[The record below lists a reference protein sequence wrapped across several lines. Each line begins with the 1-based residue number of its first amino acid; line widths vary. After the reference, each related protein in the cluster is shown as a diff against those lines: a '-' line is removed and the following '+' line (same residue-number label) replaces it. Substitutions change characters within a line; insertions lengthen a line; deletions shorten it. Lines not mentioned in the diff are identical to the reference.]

1 MIGIFLDFSKAFDTV
16 DHSILLRKLFHYGI
30 RGTAYKWF
38 ESYLHN
44 RQQCV
49 TYNGVKSS
57 MKTIKCGVPQGSI
70 LGPLLFLIYINDLT
84 KVCSQS
90 SPFLFADDTNLFM
103 TGKCLQNMVNS
114 LNKELKEIS
123 LWLKVNKLSLNIKK
137 THYMVFTSKKKTSDP
152 LNIHIDECC
161 IDKVN
166 CTKFLGVYID
176 DKLNWKKHISYISG
190 KISRG
195 LGIVLKARRILPLNT
210 LKTLYFSFI
219 YPYFSYCN
227 HVWGSACATH
237 LQPLVL
243 LQKRCVR
250 IITRSKFRDHTD
262 PLFQTLGLLKLHDIN
277 KYVMSK
283 FMYKWYH
290 DELPA
295 IFKNKFTPVTDIHEH
310 GTRQSTHLYCSII
323 KSSHSHRKFTYQGAN
338 IWNQILKAKIN
349 PDTSE
354 AVFCKSIKQCIKVG
368 LL

>member
-1 MIGIFLDFSKAFDTV
+1 
-16 DHSILLRKLFHYGI
+16 
-30 RGTAYKWF
+30 
-38 ESYLHN
+38 
-44 RQQCV
+44 
-49 TYNGVKSS
+49 

-152 LNIHIDECC
+152 LNIYIDECC

-210 LKTLYFSFI
+210 LKTL
-219 YPYFSYCN
+219 
-227 HVWGSACATH
+227 
-237 LQPLVL
+237 
-243 LQKRCVR
+243 
-250 IITRSKFRDHTD
+250 
-262 PLFQTLGLLKLHDIN
+262 
-277 KYVMSK
+277 
-283 FMYKWYH
+283 
-290 DELPA
+290 
-295 IFKNKFTPVTDIHEH
+295 
-310 GTRQSTHLYCSII
+310 
-323 KSSHSHRKFTYQGAN
+323 
-338 IWNQILKAKIN
+338 
-349 PDTSE
+349 
-354 AVFCKSIKQCIKVG
+354 
-368 LL
+368 